1 MLHRLL
7 NALILLPDRY
17 CYQVPTDLGL
27 RAEAVAFPNAQGQ
40 PLRGFWCEPM
50 GQPASIGMPQGRAVP
65 CADTVAPR
73 AVPCADTVAPEAPVV
88 LFCPGTSGNL
98 SSHLYYIEL
107 LCRAG
112 CTVLGFDYTGFGQ
125 SAGQASLH
133 TLVSDVLCASDFVRQ
148 ARHIEP
154 FGIFGISLGAN
165 IALQVASQRQEI
177 RAVAVE
183 GLALYSEIARGVL
196 ADGIMGPRSVTTL
209 AYNGRPPVPR
219 QHHVVNT
226 RRVHGWLA
234 RCLAWAGTAC
244 FPFAA
249 KDPRIPAR
257 LLTDT
262 SVFCI
267 HGLDDPLLPFEA
279 TLQVYDVLPGSKRL
293 WLIPEVSHAQEPVL
307 AQDGEYVAQL
317 AHFFHAALRGDAGSV
332 LPPITCQLVPQ
343 GSERYLLRLRN
354 AGPPCM
360 ALTTVVAE
368 HSLASRTIWVQ
379 DDTELPVIATGRQ
392 PTVSCLRLCEVAGDG
407 DRAYIRSTLREQQY
421 RVMFQSLIRELSKV
435 LHERR
440 LHELAPLLHRLPR
453 ERPEPPFDFFL
464 GVYCVQIMQRT
475 RHKMPHLAQAAAR
488 AFTRYWHYG
497 AYAAPPGQPTLW
509 ALATEILGQQRR
521 PPRRVH
527 AGR

>member
-27 RAEAVAFPNAQGQ
+27 SAEAVAFPNAQGQ
-40 PLRGFWCEPM
+40 PLRGFWFRPV
-50 GQPASIGMPQGRAVP
+50 GQPVSAGKPQG
-65 CADTVAPR
+65 
-73 AVPCADTVAPEAPVV
+73 EASVV

-112 CTVLGFDYTGFGQ
+112 CTVLSFDYTGFGQ

-133 TLVSDVLCASDFVRQ
+133 TLVTDVLCASDFLRQ
-148 ARHIEP
+148 AKHVKR
-154 FGIFGISLGAN
+154 FGVFGISLGAN
-165 IALQVASQRQEI
+165 VALQAASQRQEI

-183 GLALYSEIARGVL
+183 GLALYSEITRGVL
-196 ADGIMGPRSVTTL
+196 EDGIMGPRYIATVT
-209 AYNGRPPVPR
+209 YEGHPPTPR
-219 QHHVVNT
+219 RHHVLNT
-226 RRVHGWLA
+226 RHVHGWVARFLA
-234 RCLAWAGTAC
+234 RAGTAF

-249 KDPRIPAR
+249 KDPRVPAR

-262 SVFCI
+262 PVFCI

-279 TLQVYDVLPGSKRL
+279 TLQVYDALPGTKRL

-317 AHFFHAALRGDAGSV
+317 AHFFHEALQGNARPA
-332 LPPITCQLVPQ
+332 LPSLTCQLVPH
-343 GSERYLLRLRN
+343 GPERYALRLRN

-360 ALTTVVAE
+360 VLTTVVSE
-368 HSLASRTIWVQ
+368 HSLASRTLWVR
-379 DDTELPVIATGRQ
+379 DVTELPVIATGRQ
-392 PTVSCLRLCEVAGDG
+392 PTVSCLRLFEAADDGDG
-407 DRAYIRSTLREQQY
+407 GYLRSTLRGRQY
-421 RVMFQSLIRELSKV
+421 RATIQPLIRALSTI

-440 LHELAPLLHRLPR
+440 LHALEPLLDSLPH
-453 ERPEPPFDFFL
+453 ERPVPPFDFFL

-475 RHKMPHLAQAAAR
+475 RHKMPHIAQTAAR

-497 AYAAPPGQPTLW
+497 PYADELGQPTLW
-509 ALATEILGQQRR
+509 TLASEILGPQSHPHRSM
-521 PPRRVH
+521 H

>member
-27 RAEAVAFPNAQGQ
+27 SAAAVTFLNANGQ
-40 PLRGFWCEPM
+40 PLRGFWFAPAGPPGSAGTPP
-50 GQPASIGMPQGRAVP
+50 GQG
-65 CADTVAPR
+65 
-73 AVPCADTVAPEAPVV
+73 PVV

-98 SSHLYYIEL
+98 SSHLYYVEL

-133 TLVSDVLCASDFVRQ
+133 TLVSDVLCAGDFLSQVQ
-148 ARHIEP
+148 HGEH
-154 FGIFGISLGAN
+154 FGLFGMSLGAN
-165 IALQVASQRQEI
+165 VALQVASQRQEI

-183 GLALYSEIARGVL
+183 GLALYSEITRGVL
-196 ADGIMGPRSVTTL
+196 ADGVMGPRTVRTI
-209 AYNGRPPVPR
+209 AYDGRPPAPR
-219 QHHVVNT
+219 QHHVLN
-226 RRVHGWLA
+226 RWRVPGWLA
-234 RCLAWAGTAC
+234 RCLARAGTAR
-244 FPFAA
+244 FPFTAQ
-249 KDPRIPAR
+249 DPRLPAR

-262 SVFCI
+262 AVFCI

-279 TLQVYDVLPGSKRL
+279 TLQVYDALPGPKRL

-317 AHFFHAALRGDAGSV
+317 AHFFRAALQGDARTV

-343 GSERYLLRLRN
+343 GPERYALRLHN

-360 ALTTVVAE
+360 ILTTVVAD
-368 HSLASRTIWVQ
+368 HALASRTIWVQ
-379 DDTELPVIATGRQ
+379 DGAELPVLATGRQ
-392 PTVSCLRLCEVAGDG
+392 PTVSCLDLFEAAGDG
-407 DRAYIRSTLREQQY
+407 ERAHRRYTSRGQQY
-421 RVMFQSLIRELSKV
+421 RTTFQPLVRDLSTM

-440 LHELAPLLHRLPR
+440 LEALEPVLHRLPQ

-475 RHKMPHLAQAAAR
+475 RRKMPHLAQMAAR

-497 AYAAPPGQPTLW
+497 PYAEPPGQPTLW
-509 ALATEILGQQRR
+509 TLATDILGQQPRSR
-521 PPRRVH
+521 RRVH
-527 AGR
+527 VGP

>member
-27 RAEAVAFPNAQGQ
+27 SAEAVAFPNAHGQ
-40 PLRGFWCEPM
+40 PLRGFWFAPV
-50 GQPASIGMPQGRAVP
+50 GQPESAGMLPGQ
-65 CADTVAPR
+65 
-73 AVPCADTVAPEAPVV
+73 APVA

-133 TLVSDVLCASDFVRQ
+133 TLVTDVLCASDFLCQ
-148 ARHIEP
+148 AQHVAH
-154 FGIFGISLGAN
+154 FGVFGMSLGAN

-183 GLALYSEIARGVL
+183 GLALYSEITRGVL
-196 ADGIMGPRSVTTL
+196 ADGIMGPRSVTTVT
-209 AYNGRPPVPR
+209 YDGRPPALR
-219 QHHVVNT
+219 QHHVLNT
-226 RRVHGWLA
+226 RRMPGWLA
-234 RCLAWAGTAC
+234 RCLARAGAAC

-249 KDPRIPAR
+249 KDPRVPAR

-262 SVFCI
+262 PVFCI

-279 TLQVYDVLPGSKRL
+279 TLQVYDALPGAKRL

-317 AHFFHAALRGDAGSV
+317 AHFFQAALRGETRPDP
-332 LPPITCQLVPQ
+332 PPIAYQLVPQ
-343 GSERYLLRLRN
+343 GPERYALRLQN
-354 AGPPCM
+354 AGLPCM
-360 ALTTVVAE
+360 VLTTVVAQ
-368 HSLASRTIWVQ
+368 HALASRTIWVQ
-379 DDTELPVIATGRQ
+379 DVTELPVIATGRQ
-392 PTVSCLRLCEVAGDG
+392 PTVSCLRLFEAASDG
-407 DRAYIRSTLREQQY
+407 DRAYIRATRRGQQY
-421 RVMFQSLIRELSKV
+421 RATLQSLIRDLSKV

-440 LHELAPLLHRLPR
+440 LHDLEPLLQRLPQ

-464 GVYCVQIMQRT
+464 GVYCVQIMQRA
-475 RHKMPHLAQAAAR
+475 RHKMPHLAQMAAQ

-497 AYAAPPGQPTLW
+497 PYVAPPGQPTLW
-509 ALATEILGQQRR
+509 TLAAEILGQQRQ
-521 PPRRVH
+521 PRRRVR

>member
-17 CYQVPTDLGL
+17 CYQVPADLGL
-27 RAEAVAFPNAQGQ
+27 SAEAVAFPNAHGQ
-40 PLRGFWCEPM
+40 HLRGFWFEPG
-50 GQPASIGMPQGRAVP
+50 GQPGPAGMPQG
-65 CADTVAPR
+65 
-73 AVPCADTVAPEAPVV
+73 EAPVV

-112 CTVLGFDYTGFGQ
+112 CTVLGFDYSGFGQ
-125 SAGQASLH
+125 SAGQASLQ
-133 TLVSDVLCASDFVRQ
+133 TLVTDVLCASAFLRQ
-148 ARHIEP
+148 TKHIEH
-154 FGIFGISLGAN
+154 FGVFGMSLGAN

-183 GLALYSEIARGVL
+183 GLALYSEITRGVL
-196 ADGIMGPRSVTTL
+196 ADGIMGPRSVTTI
-209 AYNGRPPVPR
+209 AYDGRPPAPR
-219 QHHVVNT
+219 HHHVLNT
-226 RRVHGWLA
+226 RCLPGWLA
-234 RCLAWAGTAC
+234 RGLAQAGTAL

-249 KDPRIPAR
+249 KDPREPAR

-262 SVFCI
+262 RVFCI

-279 TLQVYDVLPGSKRL
+279 TLQVYDALPGSKRL

-317 AHFFHAALRGDAGSV
+317 ADFFHVALQGNRRPA

-343 GSERYLLRLRN
+343 GPERYALRLRN

-360 ALTTVVAE
+360 VLTTVVAE

-379 DDTELPVIATGRQ
+379 DGTELPVVATGPQ
-392 PTVSCLRLCEVAGDG
+392 PIVHCLGLFAAAGDG
-407 DRAYIRSTLREQQY
+407 DNACLRSTRRGQQY
-421 RVMFQSLIRELSKV
+421 RATFQPLIRTLSKA

-440 LHELAPLLHRLPR
+440 LHDLEPLLHMLPY

-475 RHKMPHLAQAAAR
+475 RHKMPHLAQTAAR

-497 AYAAPPGQPTLW
+497 PSPEQSGQPTLW
-509 ALATEILGQQRR
+509 ALATEILGQQRQ
-521 PPRRVH
+521 PCRRVH
-527 AGR
+527 AGG

>member
-17 CYQVPTDLGL
+17 RYQVPTDLGL
-27 RAEAVAFPNAQGQ
+27 SAEAVTFPNAHGQ
-40 PLRGFWCEPM
+40 PLRGFWFEPV
-50 GQPASIGMPQGRAVP
+50 GQPGSAEMLPGQ
-65 CADTVAPR
+65 
-73 AVPCADTVAPEAPVV
+73 APVV

-133 TLVSDVLCASDFVRQ
+133 RLVTDVLCASDFLCQ
-148 ARHIEP
+148 AQHVEP
-154 FGIFGISLGAN
+154 FGVFGMSLGAN

-183 GLALYSEIARGVL
+183 GLALYSEITRGVL
-196 ADGIMGPRSVTTL
+196 ADGIMGPRSVTTI
-209 AYNGRPPVPR
+209 AYDGRPPAPR
-219 QHHVVNT
+219 QHHVLNT
-226 RRVHGWLA
+226 RRVPGWLA
-234 RCLAWAGTAC
+234 RCLARAGEAC
-244 FPFAA
+244 LPFAA
-249 KDPRIPAR
+249 KDPRVPAR

-262 SVFCI
+262 PVFCI

-279 TLQVYDVLPGSKRL
+279 TLQVYATLPGTKRL

-317 AHFFHAALRGDAGSV
+317 AHFFQAALQGDTRTG
-332 LPPITCQLVPQ
+332 LPSITCQLVPQ
-343 GSERYLLRLRN
+343 GPERYALRLRN

-360 ALTTVVAE
+360 VLTTVMTE
-368 HSLASRTIWVQ
+368 HALASRTIWVQ
-379 DDTELPVIATGRQ
+379 DGTELPVIATGRQ
-392 PTVSCLRLCEVAGDG
+392 PTVSCLGLFEAAGDG
-407 DRAYIRSTLREQQY
+407 ERAHLRSTPRGQQY
-421 RVMFQSLIRELSKV
+421 RTTFQPLIRELSKV

-440 LHELAPLLHRLPR
+440 LDALEPLLHRLPQ

-475 RHKMPHLAQAAAR
+475 RHKMPHLAQMAAR

-497 AYAAPPGQPTLW
+497 PYVEQPGQPTLW
-509 ALATEILGQQRR
+509 TLATEILGQQRKPR
-521 PPRRVH
+521 RRVH
-527 AGR
+527 ARR